1 MGFRDR
7 LRNHVAAWRR
17 VVLLSRKPDEEEFS
31 VLTRLTIIG
40 FLLVGVLAYIIHLVY
55 VLLIVS

>member
-7 LRNHVAAWRR
+7 LKNYVAAWRR